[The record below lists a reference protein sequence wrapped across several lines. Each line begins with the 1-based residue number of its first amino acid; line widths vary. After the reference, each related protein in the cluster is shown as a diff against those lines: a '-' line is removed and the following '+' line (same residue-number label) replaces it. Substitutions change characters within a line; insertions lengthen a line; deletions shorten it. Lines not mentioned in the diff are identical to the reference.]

1 MIKIKGKVNW
11 YNSDKR
17 YGFIIGEDGK
27 DYFMHASQFQ
37 GILKQGDE
45 VYFDPVEG
53 DKGMKAHNV
62 VKEAK

>member
-1 MIKIKGKVNW
+1 MKIKGKVNW

-17 YGFIIGEDGK
+17 FGFIIGEDGK

-45 VYFDPVEG
+45 VLFDPVEG
-53 DKGMKAHNV
+53 DRGMKAHNV
-62 VKEAK
+62 TMEEK